1 MSIKAQDLSYMSK
14 LPDFFQSSNDNTLL
28 SQLDFELGGLDEDEE
43 LPIEEEIETDVFN
56 DSNIDTN
63 HLPTFFNDEDS
74 QNEDI
79 FELSTSLLSTSIN
92 INSNN
97 NINNVPK
104 SETPM
109 TSIELLKATLMK
121 PSQTQPNPP
130 PPAASQSF
138 TFTSNTH
145 ISPAVNNKPPGLFTQ
160 HAPPPIPQPVQQ
172 PNYIPLQTGSRP
184 PNATNN
190 QPQLSFMSG
199 PTPPP
204 PSPQPSQPTS
214 SQGASQPLPTFAPP
228 RGILM
233 SASNVRYRTYLKIC
247 A

>member
-1 MSIKAQDLSYMSK
+1 MSK

-28 SQLDFELGGLDEDEE
+28 GQLDFELGGLDEDEE
-43 LPIEEEIETDVFN
+43 LPIEEEIEADVFD

-74 QNEDI
+74 QNEDM

-97 NINNVPK
+97 NNNNVPK

-121 PSQTQPNPP
+121 PSQQQQQQPNPP
-130 PPAASQSF
+130 PPAAQSF

-145 ISPAVNNKPPGLFTQ
+145 ISPAVSNKPPGLFTQ
-160 HAPPPIPQPVQQ
+160 HAPPPAPQPVQQ
-172 PNYIPLQTGSRP
+172 PNYIPLQTGPRP
-184 PNATNN
+184 PNVTNS
-190 QPQLSFMSG
+190 QPQLTFMSG

-204 PSPQPSQPTS
+204 PQPQPSQPTS
-214 SQGASQPLPTFAPP
+214 SQATSQPLPTFAPP

-233 SASNVRYRTYLKIC
+233 SASNVRYLTILI
-247 A
+247 